1 MRPISNMENAV
12 QFHRLIVRYHH
23 KGLVLV
29 LLWLRIKQF
38 RISSLQPIKAMA
50 IMFNIVRI
58 MLQKVLHLE
67 SRSLIVISNCKKI
80 TIIENFS
87 ELILNN

>member
-1 MRPISNMENAV
+1 MRPISNMEKAV

-23 KGLVLV
+23 KGLVLF
-29 LLWLRIKQF
+29 LTRFRIKQF
-38 RISSLQPIKAMA
+38 RISTLQLIKAMV

-58 MLQKVLHLE
+58 ILQKVLHLE

-80 TIIENFS
+80 AIIENFS